1 MALSDSDIGLIS
13 IDLKKT
19 LKKHFLDSDVKEI
32 GNPENS
38 WAVTDSELADYLLC
52 VHPESLNDRCPEK
65 YLELVDD
72 DKHRVIERALSS
84 LLRGNGLSFDNNDN
98 ATWIRVSIAHEGRTP
113 LGNTNDYRWI
123 RLSSID
129 QVIPKLA
136 FGASENERSWGWNL
150 QVKTNGGDTFYASD
164 ETYRG
169 NLINNPLNA
178 LIHAITKASNNQPA
192 PLGKL

>member
-1 MALSDSDIGLIS
+1 MHS
-13 IDLKKT
+13 KKT
-19 LKKHFLDSDVKEI
+19 LKDYFLNLDKKESGSSATPLAI
-32 GNPENS
+32 
-38 WAVTDSELADYLLC
+38 TDAGLADYLLC
-52 VHPESLNDRCPEK
+52 VHPSSLDDRCPEK

-72 DKHRVIERALSS
+72 DKHRVIERALAA
-84 LLRGNGLSFDNNDN
+84 LLRGNGLAFDNNDN
-98 ATWIRVSIAHEGRTP
+98 ATWIKVSLAHEGRTP
-113 LGNTNDYRWI
+113 LRKSNEYRWI

-136 FGASENERSWGWNL
+136 LGASEDERLWGWNL

-169 NLINNPLNA
+169 NLINSPLNA

-192 PLGKL
+192 PLGQL